1 MANLKISELPA
12 ASALVGSEVLP
23 IVQSG
28 QTVKTT
34 VQDIVDL
41 SAPVVMA
48 TYQDF
53 YNLLIAEA
61 LVPGTKYEV
70 PYRSVNWLNGYNL
83 AVSNPTPIDPSF
95 NPRQIHTGPEEVLI
109 VEATSTY
116 EVSTTSYSKKYMM
129 DILDY
134 NPYTNKIGLPITISN
149 GSTLPNSTVVSGF
162 DLQWDGTNV
171 YFNMPAGYPAYY
183 GQLLYIYADF
193 GTYSQDGAHEPLLP
207 NTYPQFSFTSDV
219 TYYAYPKALSRVKLF
234 NNGYKVVLLDLTE
247 ADYNNYEV
255 NSLYIQHIVAVG
267 DAYGW
272 VLRRQST
279 DTHVNVPF
287 DFRSVTYRRYEIDTS
302 LVLPVELAQGFK
314 YMGIGD
320 NWKGAGTTGNYV
332 DMLSIPQSYSD
343 NYNITIS
350 GLGGPTAY
358 SWYAG
363 SCENNVFFDR
373 TRFINLSTTYMY
385 NNTFLREVT
394 DINLSSMYFN
404 GNTITTGF
412 KLTSGILTLFTDN
425 IISILQLC
433 TFNSVAFQYNKLGN
447 IITNNMSAYIF
458 SNNTLYSFSDN
469 SIFKSCQGINNPAGS
484 MLNNVIHG
492 EINGGLFAA
501 LWFQYNYI
509 KNDMISVNLAA
520 ATHVY
525 EPYPSDVF
533 KNSAG
538 VLKLSYFNASDVL
551 TVVAPTA

>member
-70 PYRSVNWLNGYNL
+70 PYRSVNWLNGYSL

-95 NPRQIHTGPEEVLI
+95 NPRQIHTGPEDILI

-116 EVSTTSYSKKYMM
+116 EVSPTSYSKKYMM

-134 NPYTNKIGLPITISN
+134 NPYANKIGLPLSVYN
-149 GSTLPNSTVVSGF
+149 GVTLPNSTVVSGF

-171 YFNMPAGYPAYY
+171 YFNMPTGYPAYY
-183 GQLLYIYADF
+183 GQLLYIYAAF
-193 GTYSQDGAHEPLLP
+193 GTYDQDGGHEPLLP
-207 NTYPQFSFTSDV
+207 NTYPQFSFSTDSVFD
-219 TYYAYPKALSRVKLF
+219 AYPKQLSRIKLL
-234 NNGYKVVLLDLTE
+234 NGGYKVVLLDLTE
-247 ADYNNYEV
+247 ADYNNYEA
-255 NSLYIQHIVAVG
+255 NSLFIDHIVAVG

-279 DTHVNVPF
+279 DTKVDVPF

-302 LVLPVELAQGFK
+302 LVLPVELAQGFQ

-350 GLGGPTAY
+350 GTGGPIR
-358 SWYAG
+358 SNWYAG
-363 SCENNVFFDR
+363 TCENNIIFGR
-373 TRFINLSTTYMY
+373 ARFINLSITYML
-385 NNTFLREVT
+385 NNTFLGNVT
-394 DINLSSMYFN
+394 DINLSSFIFN
-404 GNTITTGF
+404 TNTITNVF
-412 KLTSGILTLFTDN
+412 SLTSGILTSFTNN
-425 IISILQLC
+425 IIIVLQLC
-433 TFNSVAFQYNKLGN
+433 TFNSGAFQNNKIGNFVSNEMFSYIFNNITLG
-447 IITNNMSAYIF
+447 SF
-458 SNNTLYSFSDN
+458 SNNFISKSFQN
-469 SIFKSCQGINNPAGS
+469 TINPACS
-484 MLNNVIHG
+484 ILNNVING
-492 EINGGLFAA
+492 EFNTVIFAE